1 MQFGKLR
8 KLLESYEIIPPPI
21 ESGSTYYFKTE
32 SGVHYEV
39 RFGRKQN
46 NILNTSIVFGVIND
60 EYEGEEYSLT
70 NKFEVYRVMA
80 TIVKIVRTYM
90 DLHPK
95 INCYEYTGEPTSK
108 ELDKIGK
115 VRLSLYNRY
124 LPLVFDPKLWSI
136 EQARNKTIVKRKKI
150 V

>member
-1 MQFGKLR
+1 M
-8 KLLESYEIIPPPI
+8 LEPYTIIPPPI
-21 ESGSTYYFKTE
+21 ESGSTYYFITD

-46 NILNTSIVFGVIND
+46 NILNTSIVFGVINE

-80 TIVKIVRTYM
+80 TIVKILRMYM
-90 DLHPK
+90 SIHPK
-95 INCYEYTGEPTSK
+95 INSYEYTGEPTAK

-115 VRLSLYNRY
+115 QRLSLYNRY
-124 LPLVFDPKLWSI
+124 LSKVFDPMLWKVE
-136 EQARNKTIVKRKKI
+136 EQKNKTIVKRIKDNFA
-150 V
+150 